1 MIQSLEWGTHSL
13 LLPVC
18 VLGITG
24 VFFDGVIGN
33 FRTGCQIPRVSA
45 CRHVG
50 TTVKATEIT
59 TFCGVDMHEI
69 LRT

>member
-18 VLGITG
+18 VLG

-33 FRTGCQIPRVSA
+33 FRTGRQIPRVSA

-59 TFCGVDMHEI
+59 TFCGVDMHEN